1 MPGHPSSREGL
12 RAFYLSLCY
21 MFRVQVSSIH
31 TDRHLVTRGITG
43 SPVAQ
48 GKEAC
53 LLPSI
58 VCLLY
63 GNHPST
69 RIDTGSTG
77 ISPGHPSCR
86 ESKPAF
92 CHIPKEE
99 GRMRAAVSKGLH
111 WISISSSTSE
121 SPWRWRCTSRNL
133 GLPPH
138 CPGLSFSHLLT
149 VQAHNQG
156 LNSPFSELEFQISE
170 KMGSKIVDV
179 SGLRMLKYLS
189 S

>member
-1 MPGHPSSREGL
+1 MYRYHPSIRIDTWSPGASPGHPLPRERKL
-12 RAFYLSLCY
+12 AFC
-21 MFRVQVSSIH
+21 H
-31 TDRHLVTRGITG
+31 
-43 SPVAQ
+43 P
-48 GKEAC
+48 
-53 LLPSI
+53 
-58 VCLLY
+58 LY

-149 VQAHNQG
+149 FQAHNQA

-170 KMGSKIVDV
+170 KMGIKIVDV
-179 SGLRMLKYLS
+179 SGFRMLKYLS